1 MRISDWSSDV
11 CSSDLAYLKL
21 EKPSEKV
28 PARRFA
34 AVEPQL
40 FDAIVNMCVEP
51 GKMCMHDM
59 MSIDAA
65 GGAGIAGI
73 SNVRRLSYDKYTAR
87 GTGPGYWGRR
97 YVGALCSS
105 PLMASAAIPDGDRK
119 RTRLNS

>member
-1 MRISDWSSDV
+1 M
-11 CSSDLAYLKL
+11 AYLKL

-28 PARRFA
+28 PAQRFA

-73 SNVRRLSYDKYTAR
+73 HNVRRLSYDKYAAR
-87 GTGPGYWGRR
+87 GPEPGTLGQLYVRAPRR
-97 YVGALCSS
+97 S
-105 PLMASAAIPDGDRK
+105 PLMATAEIPPPAPADPAP
-119 RTRLNS
+119 

>member
-51 GKMCMHDM
+51 GKMCMHDL

-73 SNVRRLSYDKYTAR
+73 SNSSEARRVGKGCVR
-87 GTGPGYWGRR
+87 TGRSRWVPCYQKKTQPR
-97 YVGALCSS
+97 
-105 PLMASAAIPDGDRK
+105 
-119 RTRLNS
+119 

>member
-1 MRISDWSSDV
+1 MRFAVKSLSAADFAKWVGATKAGGGTLDRA
-11 CSSDLAYLKL
+11 AYLKL

-73 SNVRRLSYDKYTAR
+73 PNVRR
-87 GTGPGYWGRR
+87 P
-97 YVGALCSS
+97 
-105 PLMASAAIPDGDRK
+105 DRK
-119 RTRLNS
+119 SPRLNSTP